1 MTKRDNIDTSGAII
15 LVLFAL
21 LLAFNQVVIKVVTD
35 GLQPMFFAGI
45 RSLGATICVWLWIK
59 FRGRT
64 LDFQAGTVVPGLI
77 LGLLFSLEFVGL
89 FTALDL
95 SSVTRTS
102 IIFNSMP
109 VWMAI
114 AAHFFLPNDRIHR
127 TKAIGLGVAFAGV
140 AWAILDRDTGRVG
153 DTSLIGDLGA
163 LLGAICWAG
172 IALIARGTK
181 LVRVNPEMQL
191 FWQVSV
197 SAVVLLAISPLFGP
211 LIRELTQ
218 LHLWALAFQIV
229 IVTTAAF
236 LFWLWLLTIYPASGV
251 ASFAFLSPVFGILLG
266 WLILDE
272 HVGPSI
278 LFSGAMVAL
287 GILLINRPAP
297 KGRKWQGW

>member
-1 MTKRDNIDTSGAII
+1 MERRDHIDTTGAIT

-45 RSLGATICVWLWIK
+45 RSAGATVCVWLWIK
-59 FRGRT
+59 FRGRS
-64 LDFQAGTVVPGLI
+64 LDFQTGTITPGLVT
-77 LGLLFSLEFVGL
+77 GLLFSLEFVGL

-95 SSVTRTS
+95 TTVTRTS

-114 AAHFFLPNDRIHR
+114 GAHFYLPNDRIHR
-127 TKAIGLGVAFAGV
+127 TKAIGLAIAFAGV
-140 AWAILDRDTGRVG
+140 AWAILDRDTARVG
-153 DTSLIGDLGA
+153 ETSLIGDLGA
-163 LLGAICWAG
+163 LLGAVCWAG

-181 LVRVNPEMQL
+181 LARVRPEMQL

-197 SAVVLLAISPLFGP
+197 SAVVLLAIAPLFGP
-211 LIRELTQ
+211 FIRDLTP
-218 LHLWALAFQIV
+218 LHLWGLAFQIV
-229 IVTTAAF
+229 VVTTAAF

-251 ASFAFLSPVFGILLG
+251 ASFAFLSPIFGILLG
-266 WLILDE
+266 WLILGE

-278 LFSGAMVAL
+278 LIAAAMVTL
-287 GILLINRPAP
+287 GIILINRPP
-297 KGRKWQGW
+297 PESS